1 LKGLAPAYDVLCRDL
16 VKGKLLDDIAW
27 LSKVHEEGIKKR
39 AKAELRFPDKLCEEI
54 DWCQPWMDPDK
65 LKEKEIRASLEPVYF

>member
-1 LKGLAPAYDVLCRDL
+1 